1 LTVTKPFYGTQ
12 GQPSQPFQLRSAS
25 VATSAGGKQ
34 PLKRHQS
41 VLHRVGA
48 SLHCR
53 CGRHEKKERPPMNCF
68 IKALLQDEERSKTVL
83 AAMTAIAGLLAI
95 AQAAA
100 LNMGFLS
107 T

>member
-1 LTVTKPFYGTQ
+1 
-12 GQPSQPFQLRSAS
+12 
-25 VATSAGGKQ
+25 
-34 PLKRHQS
+34 
-41 VLHRVGA
+41 
-48 SLHCR
+48 
-53 CGRHEKKERPPMNCF
+53 MNCF

-95 AQAAA
+95 ALAAA